1 MIKAWVIFLIILLTK
16 NCFWCL
22 HELASINHG
31 SIVKNRFTYS
41 CVQNIVCMPVS
52 HISLM
57 MAIYVLTHIGVKLNA
72 SVTLPLIFDNCVFE
86 RKLMAEIIWLKRK

>member
-1 MIKAWVIFLIILLTK
+1 MGYFIDYVAIRR
-16 NCFWCL
+16 NYSWCL
-22 HELASINHG
+22 NELANISHG

-41 CVQNIVCMPVS
+41 CVQNIVYMPVLY
-52 HISLM
+52 ISLM

-72 SVTLPLIFDNCVFE
+72 SVTLPLIFDYCVFE

>member
-1 MIKAWVIFLIILLTK
+1 MILIFVLVIGVLRR
-16 NCFWCL
+16 NCCCSL
-22 HELASINHG
+22 NELANLSHG

-41 CVQNIVCMPVS
+41 CVQSIVYMPVS
-52 HISLM
+52 FISLM